1 MIYILDT
8 ADLTAIR
15 HANEFYPIEG
25 VTTNPSIIAKEKCD
39 FKQRLLD
46 IRAII
51 GKEKM
56 LCVQTTSKVAEDI
69 VKEARELKQLLGGE
83 FYIKIPIGEAG
94 LKATMQLR
102 KEGIGVLM
110 TAIFTPAQALIA
122 AKAGANL
129 VAPYVNRLDMINAD
143 GVATVADMVATFDN
157 YDVDCKVLAASF
169 KNVQQV
175 AELALAGCH
184 YATVSPDVLYA
195 LAKHPLTDAAVDN
208 FDKDWNGV
216 YGDKTVLDL
225 IK

>member
-8 ADLTAIR
+8 ADLAAIK

-51 GKEKM
+51 GEDKM

-69 VKEARELKQLLGGE
+69 VAEARELKKLVGGN
-83 FYIKIPIGEAG
+83 FYIKVPIGEAG
-94 LKATMQLR
+94 LKACMQLAR
-102 KEGIGVLM
+102 ENIGVLM
-110 TAIFTPAQALIA
+110 TAIFTPEQALLA
-122 AKAGANL
+122 ARAGAKL
-129 VAPYVNRLDMINAD
+129 VAPYVNRLDMVSGD
-143 GVATVADMVATFDN
+143 GVGVVAQIVELFDHFGL
-157 YDVDCKVLAASF
+157 DCGCLAASF

-175 AELALAGCH
+175 NDCALAGCH
-184 YATVSPDVLYA
+184 YATVSMDVLSA
-195 LAKHPLTDAAVDN
+195 LIKHPLTDAAVAG
-208 FDKDWNGV
+208 FDRDWEGV

-225 IK
+225 I